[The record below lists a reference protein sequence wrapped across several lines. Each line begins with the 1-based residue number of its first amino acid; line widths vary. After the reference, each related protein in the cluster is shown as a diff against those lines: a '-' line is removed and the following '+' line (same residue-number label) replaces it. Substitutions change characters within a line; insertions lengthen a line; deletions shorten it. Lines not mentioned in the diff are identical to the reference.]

1 MNLKQQLAVRLADSP
16 LWQRWQRLAPRER
29 TSLSLLGAFVLAVLF
44 YLWLWLPAQRQAA
57 EARDYYQAQ
66 RELHAY
72 MEQNTE
78 LARQME
84 RSNQV
89 ELAPEQLQGVIT
101 ESAQQGNLS
110 IESFD
115 NGSDGSLQVSLP
127 GASYA
132 LLLRWFDTCRGRGE
146 RHRGQPGARRR
157 GAGQRAGE
165 LSSRQ
170 RLRPRAAAPARR

>member
-1 MNLKQQLAVRLADSP
+1 
-16 LWQRWQRLAPRER
+16 
-29 TSLSLLGAFVLAVLF
+29 
-44 YLWLWLPAQRQAA
+44 
-57 EARDYYQAQ
+57 
-66 RELHAY
+66 
-72 MEQNTE
+72 
-78 LARQME
+78 ME

-132 LLLRWFDTCRGRGE
+132 LLLRWFDTLQ
-146 RHRGQPGARRR
+146 GQGVSVTEVSLE
-157 GAGQRAGE
+157 RAGE
-165 LSSRQ
+165 GLVNARVSF
-170 RLRPRAAAPARR
+170 RAGNG

>member
-1 MNLKQQLAVRLADSP
+1 MMNLKQQLAVRLADSP

-29 TSLSLLGAFVLAVLF
+29 SSLSLLGAFLLAVLF

-57 EARDYYQAQ
+57 EASAYYQQQ

-72 MEQNTE
+72 MAQNTE
-78 LARQME
+78 LARQLQ

-101 ESAQQGNLS
+101 ESAQQGHLL

-132 LLLRWFDTCRGRGE
+132 LLLRWFGTLQGLGVSVADVSLE
-146 RHRGQPGARRR
+146 
-157 GAGQRAGE
+157 RAGE
-165 LSSRQ
+165 GLVNARVSF
-170 RLRPRAAAPARR
+170 RAGS

>member
-1 MNLKQQLAVRLADSP
+1 MAALATP
-16 LWQRWQRLAPRER
+16 APRER
-29 TSLSLLGAFVLAVLF
+29 TSLSLLGAFLLAVLF

-127 GASYA
+127 GPPMPCCCAGS
-132 LLLRWFDTCRGRGE
+132 TPCRGRGE
-146 RHRGQPGARRR
+146 RHRGQPE
-157 GAGQRAGE
+157 RAGE
-165 LSSRQ
+165 GWSTRG
-170 RLRPRAAAPARR
+170 

>member
-89 ELAPEQLQGVIT
+89 ELARAAAGRDHRKRAAGQPVHRKLRQRQRRQPAGEPARGLLCPAAALVRHPAGAGVSVT
-101 ESAQQGNLS
+101 E
-110 IESFD
+110 
-115 NGSDGSLQVSLP
+115 VSL
-127 GASYA
+127 
-132 LLLRWFDTCRGRGE
+132 E
-146 RHRGQPGARRR
+146 
-157 GAGQRAGE
+157 RAGE
-165 LSSRQ
+165 GLVNARVSF
-170 RLRPRAAAPARR
+170 RAGNG

>member
-1 MNLKQQLAVRLADSP
+1 MAA
-16 LWQRWQRLAPRER
+16 QRLAPRER
-29 TSLSLLGAFVLAVLF
+29 TSLSLLGAFLLAVLF

-115 NGSDGSLQVSLP
+115 NGSDGSLQVRPARGLLCP
-127 GASYA
+127 AAA
-132 LLLRWFDTCRGRGE
+132 LVRHLQRGGE

-157 GAGQRAGE
+157 GLVNARVSFRAGNG
-165 LSSRQ
+165 
-170 RLRPRAAAPARR
+170 

>member
-1 MNLKQQLAVRLADSP
+1 MMNLKQQLAVRLADSP

-29 TSLSLLGAFVLAVLF
+29 TSLSLLGAFLLAVLF

-57 EARDYYQAQ
+57 DARAYYQAQ

-101 ESAQQGNLS
+101 ESAQQGNLR

-115 NGSDGSLQVSLP
+115 NGTDGSVQVSLP

-132 LLLRWFDTCRGRGE
+132 LLLRWFDTLQ
-146 RHRGQPGARRR
+146 GQGVSIADVSLE
-157 GAGQRAGE
+157 RAGE
-165 LSSRQ
+165 GLVNARVSF
-170 RLRPRAAAPARR
+170 RAGS

>member
-1 MNLKQQLAVRLADSP
+1 MMNLRQQLAVRLADSP

-29 TSLSLLGAFVLAVLF
+29 TSLSLLGAFLVALLF
-44 YLWLWLPAQRQAA
+44 YFWLWLPAQRQAA
-57 EARDYYQAQ
+57 DAREYYQQQ
-66 RELHAY
+66 RALHAY

-78 LARQME
+78 LARQMA
-84 RSNQV
+84 RSNHV

-101 ESAQQGNLS
+101 QSAQQGNLS

-132 LLLRWFDTCRGRGE
+132 LLLRWFE
-146 RHRGQPGARRR
+146 ALQGQGVSIAEVSLE
-157 GAGQRAGE
+157 RAGE
-165 LSSRQ
+165 GLVNARVSF
-170 RLRPRAAAPARR
+170 RAGI